1 VADFYRI
8 FDTTLSCD
16 FLLPE
21 LPLVNIEDGF
31 RVKPGMTSPVAPG
44 LTRGP
49 GLEAQTLSVKLGE
62 GDPDQFDSLGF
73 KKVFEW
79 CDYDGRV
86 VCWCERQKDENGGD
100 EYLYIFA
107 RSATFHISSEGLIS
121 CFLREG
127 STMQMLRH
135 LLLNQIIPRYLATIG
150 RLILHASAVTLESG
164 KSVAFLGN
172 SGFGKSTLVSSFHR
186 HGAQLINDD
195 CILLSCSE
203 EGVTVIGGLVGI
215 RLFPDSVNAV
225 FNEAAGFTNYTPYTD
240 KQQLFLKEEA
250 GSAQPEP
257 CVLDALFLLNDPK
270 AEPEGKEAV
279 DEVCIE
285 PVSGSEAMMAMIY
298 SAFSLDPSDKKMIA
312 GNFRNVGQALGEQL
326 GLYSLKYPR
335 VHERLPEVRAG

>member
-1 VADFYRI
+1 MPELYRI

-16 FLLPE
+16 FSLPE
-21 LPLVNIEDGF
+21 LPSATIENGF
-31 RVKPGMTSPVAPG
+31 RIKSGMTEGAGQDPV
-44 LTRGP
+44 
-49 GLEAQTLSVKLGE
+49 LSVSLGE
-62 GDPDQFDSLGF
+62 GDTGQFDSQGF
-73 KKVFEW
+73 EKAFEW

-86 VCWCERQKDENGGD
+86 VCWCERQKDESGGD
-100 EYLYIFA
+100 EYLYIFS
-107 RSATFHISSEGLIS
+107 RSATFHISSKGLIS
-121 CFLREG
+121 CFLHKG

-135 LLLNQIIPRYLATIG
+135 LLLNQIIPRYLATTG
-150 RLILHASAVTLESG
+150 RLILHASAVTLENG

-195 CILLSCSE
+195 CILLQYSE

-240 KQQLFLKEEA
+240 KQQLFLKSEA
-250 GSAQPEP
+250 VNAPPEP

-270 AEPEGKEAV
+270 EESFDA
-279 DEVCIE
+279 VCIE
-285 PVSGSEAMMAMIY
+285 PVSGSHAMMAMIY

-312 GNFRNVGQALGEQL
+312 GNFRNVGQAIGEQL
-326 GLYSLKYPR
+326 GLYSLQYPR
-335 VHERLPEVRAG
+335 VHERLPEVRAAVIDRVDPGSSPG